1 MDTPTQPATTAAA
14 SAAKKLPPARNYWA
28 GTTGSTWWFYCTGPA
43 TNEVWN
49 AYIAHCTA
57 MLDSGAPRPSLVCI
71 CHRAESPSAEHR
83 RIMAD
88 FIKGES
94 KRLSA
99 LVGFALVLDSPL
111 HILALRAINWI
122 VKKPFPE
129 TVCGSPA
136 SAAAW
141 LAERGARIDTATLLA
156 SLEAHVP
163 REYLPTS

>member
-1 MDTPTQPATTAAA
+1 MDVPPQPAPTSAA
-14 SAAKKLPPARNYWA
+14 SADKRPPEKRNYWT
-28 GTTGSTWWFYCTGPA
+28 GSTGSTWWFYCTGPA
-43 TNEVWN
+43 TTEVWT
-49 AYIAHCTA
+49 AYIAHCMA
-57 MLDSGAPRPSLVCI
+57 MLESGTPRPSLVCI

-83 RIMAD
+83 RMMAD

-94 KRLSA
+94 KRLSG
-99 LVGFALVLDSPL
+99 LLGFALVLDSPL

-136 SAAAW
+136 SAASW
-141 LAERGARIDTATLLA
+141 LAERGVRIDAATLFA

-163 REYLPTS
+163 REYLPTP